1 MAKKIVVVVD
11 MQKDFIDG
19 ALGSAEAVKIVDR
32 CAEKIKAAKANGDTV
47 IFTRDTHG
55 DDYLDTQEGHNLKVP
70 HCINLT
76 EGWLID
82 KDIRQA
88 LVGKDFDTIE
98 KKTFGSEYLADG
110 YGFCRKYDE
119 VVFVGT
125 CTDICVISNVLTYK
139 AFHPEIPLVVY
150 ADLCAGL
157 TPEKHEAALNV
168 MQSCQVDIRYYTEG
182 K

>member
-1 MAKKIVVVVD
+1 MKRLLVIVD

-19 ALGSAEAVKIVDR
+19 SLANKD
-32 CAEKIKAAKANGDTV
+32 AKAIVPDLCEFIKEWDGDIVCTQ
-47 IFTRDTHG
+47 DTHS
-55 DDYLDTQEGHNLKVP
+55 DDYLNTQEGKNLPIK

-82 KDIRQA
+82 KDIREA
-88 LVGKDFDTIE
+88 LVGRDFDTIE
-98 KKTFGSEYLADG
+98 KKTFGSEYLAEG

-139 AFHPEIPLVVY
+139 AFHPETPLVVY